1 GGSGRSEAFSGRRRD
16 GRAAEDVRSEEP
28 VYSHRYA
35 RVFPPGQ
42 PDVLI
47 DQAGQLITELVRL
60 LPVAAQCRA
69 GDAERM
75 RYGHECGNWRR
86 GVNRAGQR
94 TFVCRSAELDGE
106 FVGGA

>member
-1 GGSGRSEAFSGRRRD
+1 GAGGCRCARSAYRGGRTLCGGGPGRSEAFSGRRRY
-16 GRAAEDVRSEEP
+16 GRTAEDVRSEEP
-28 VYSHRYA
+28 VYSHRYT

-47 DQAGQLITELVRL
+47 DQAGQLITEPVRL

-75 RYGHECGNWRR
+75 RYGHECGNW
-86 GVNRAGQR
+86 
-94 TFVCRSAELDGE
+94 
-106 FVGGA
+106 GG